1 MLYNGICKYTYKKRA
16 GRWASRVCTKWQDHK
31 MEKEVSH
38 PKGGAEPA
46 VHPCEQLTGYI
57 R

>member
-16 GRWASRVCTKWQDHK
+16 GRRGSRVCTKWQDQK
-31 MEKEVSH
+31 MEKEASH

-57 R
+57 Q